1 MTDEPRISKNEARAL
16 AIAML
21 PESLIHLEP
30 HASDVARAEHALAAF
45 LRARVP
51 ERAVETET
59 TVVRGKQVTIHY
71 CEDECKG
78 FNACR
83 DLVLKGRE

>member
-1 MTDEPRISKNEARAL
+1 MTAAPRITVGEVSAFCEKAGIPRPGLGTVEST
-16 AIAML
+16 AMT
-21 PESLIHLEP
+21 E
-30 HASDVARAEHALAAF
+30 ALAAF